1 MNQLVVMK
9 IMTVEELWDQ
19 YVADAI
25 YDWDIY
31 QEWTKSDIEQILLD
45 EKVEYQPSDLDALL
59 EYALEMQN
67 EMIEEDKENNVTDL
81 YHVIDDTIA
90 DADCSAHLD
99 NDAIGKVLVALA
111 CSYFND

>member
-19 YVADAI
+19 YIADAV
-25 YDWDIY
+25 YGWDIY

-45 EKVEYQPSDLDALL
+45 EKIEYQPSDLDALL
-59 EYALEMQN
+59 EYALEMQS
-67 EMIEEDKENNVTDL
+67 EMVEQDKENNINDL
-81 YHVIDDTIA
+81 YHILDDAIA
-90 DADCSAHLD
+90 DTDFTAHLS
-99 NDAIGKVLVALA
+99 NDEIGKVLVALA